1 MNERM
6 VYGSPCFNPTS
17 DGSTIPY
24 NYTVCKSQLALFM
37 LNPKAITIRYTY
49 WLRDIVSAADFASV
63 DGVGLTFC
71 SNASYSRGVRPFF
84 AIG

>member
-1 MNERM
+1 M

-17 DGSTIPY
+17 DGSTVPY

-37 LNPKAITIRYTY
+37 LNPKAITTRYTY
-49 WLRDIVSAADFASV
+49 WLRDIVSAAGFARVNYYGDTS
-63 DGVGLTFC
+63 
-71 SNASYSRGVRPFF
+71 SNGASNSGGVRPFF